1 MWVHRLCWKWSGR
14 QNSQKGSAAEARE
27 WVARIR
33 LTAIGTRHACSREP
47 GILLMSDNELALRLL
62 ALKAAVP
69 RLNIQELVRRR
80 PQVLRNKVGSNSGV
94 SCCLLSVGI

>member
-1 MWVHRLCWKWSGR
+1 
-14 QNSQKGSAAEARE
+14 
-27 WVARIR
+27 
-33 LTAIGTRHACSREP
+33 
-47 GILLMSDNELALRLL
+47 MSDNELALRLL